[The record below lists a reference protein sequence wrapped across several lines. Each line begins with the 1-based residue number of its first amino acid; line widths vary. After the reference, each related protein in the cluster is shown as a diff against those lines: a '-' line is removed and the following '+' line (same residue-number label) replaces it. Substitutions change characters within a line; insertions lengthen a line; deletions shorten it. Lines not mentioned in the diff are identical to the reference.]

1 MYPPRFDYERPTTLD
16 EALELL
22 VRHGN
27 DAKLIAGGQTM
38 IPLLKLRLASPAV
51 LVDVNR
57 LTELEHIADCGNAGI
72 RIGALVRHSAM
83 EVAKWPRGLAILRD
97 AATVIADPQVRN
109 LGTVGGS
116 LATVDP
122 AGDWP
127 TVMLALDATLHV
139 VSRNGHRELDAEGFY
154 RDAYTNALAA
164 DEMLKEV
171 LVPVPPAEAGTAYL
185 KMKRKSG
192 DFAIASAAVCVAMD
206 ERGKVARVR
215 IGLGGVGLVPLRAHK
230 AEAVLQSC
238 IPDDSVLAAA
248 ADAVRSQC
256 EPVPDVRGSVD
267 YKRHV
272 AGVLFTRAMRHA
284 LRRARG
290 EIVEI
295 ERV

>member
-1 MYPPRFDYERPTTLD
+1 
-16 EALELL
+16 
-22 VRHGN
+22 
-27 DAKLIAGGQTM
+27 M

-57 LTELEHIADCGNAGI
+57 LTELEDIAHIADGGDARF
-72 RIGALVRHSAM
+72 RIGALVRHSTM
-83 EVAKWPRGLAILRD
+83 EVANWPPGLAILHD

-127 TVMLALDATLHV
+127 TVMLALDATLHLV
-139 VSRNGHRELDAEGFY
+139 RRNEHRELGAEAFY
-154 RDAYTNALAA
+154 RDSYTNALAT
-164 DEMLKEV
+164 DELLKEV
-171 LVPVPPAEAGTAYL
+171 HVPVPAAGAGTAYL

-192 DFAIASAAVCVAMD
+192 DFAIASVAVCVFTDAH
-206 ERGKVARVR
+206 GNVARAR
-215 IGLGGVGLVPLRAHK
+215 IGLGGVGLVPFRAHR
-230 AEAVLQSC
+230 AEAMLQNCS
-238 IPDDSVLAAA
+238 PTESVLAAA
-248 ADAVRSQC
+248 ADQVRSQC

-290 EIVEI
+290 ERVEV